1 VWTIDSERFCQRGR
15 WRGQRQR
22 GGGCCGQESHGHGR
36 STHADVADL
45 SVVKASPVSVPS
57 DLSSWRQR
65 RLDGG
70 EVERG
75 STDDDRLLVGVN
87 ELVAAR
93 VRRDLAS
100 PAPERSVQAAQIERQ
115 VSLLLN
121 LVHHEAQERIGKAA
135 GLATEQPI

>member
-1 VWTIDSERFCQRGR
+1 
-15 WRGQRQR
+15 
-22 GGGCCGQESHGHGR
+22 
-36 STHADVADL
+36 
-45 SVVKASPVSVPS
+45 VPS